1 MSKLKI
7 FLILSGY
14 QLTWFM
20 CVFGELFYDS
30 FIPGLCC
37 GLIFLIICFSKTS
50 NKKNFILTV
59 LSISTIGYLF
69 DSVLILLQIYNF
81 ETSYYFGFLPLWM
94 LILWPSFA
102 TLFDEVFRFLSQY
115 KILAV
120 LLSSILGPLTYFSG
134 EILGLIIINNIFL
147 FFILMIIFWA
157 ALMIF
162 YLSFIVKLKLN

>member
-20 CVFGELFYDS
+20 CVFGELIYDS

-59 LSISTIGYLF
+59 LSISIIGYLF
-69 DSVLILLQIYNF
+69 DSVLILFQIYNF
-81 ETSYYFGFLPLWM
+81 ETSFYFGFLPLWM

-134 EILGLIIINNIFL
+134 EILGLININNIFL

>member
-1 MSKLKI
+1 
-7 FLILSGY
+7 
-14 QLTWFM
+14 M

-30 FIPGLCC
+30 FIPGFCC
-37 GLIFLIICFSKTS
+37 GLIFLIICFFKTS

-69 DSVLILLQIYNF
+69 DSVLIFLQIYNF

-102 TLFDEVFRFLSQY
+102 TLFDEVFRFFSQY

-134 EILGLIIINNIFL
+134 EILGIININNIFL
-147 FFILMIIFWA
+147 FFILMVIFWA

>member
-1 MSKLKI
+1 
-7 FLILSGY
+7 
-14 QLTWFM
+14 M